1 MTRFASNYPVGR
13 STRTCAATGR
23 ALAEGERCIAAL
35 VENDREQLERLD
47 FSTDAWQAGAR
58 PTGPGLRLIG
68 FWRTTATAAERH
80 RGPVLDEESLLEL
93 LTGIEPG
100 EPRRDALRLVL
111 ALLLLR
117 KRALVQEGHKPGK
130 LLVRPRSTPKP
141 PEGPPLIEINDTGLN
156 EAAINDVMSELE
168 PLIGLGPSS
177 PAAPDSSGGA

>member
-23 ALAEGERCIAAL
+23 SLAEGERCIAAL

-47 FSTDAWQAGAR
+47 FSLDAWEAGAR
-58 PTGPGLRLIG
+58 PTGRGLRLIG

-111 ALLLLR
+111 ALSLR
-117 KRALVQEGHKPGK
+117 SCFSESALWFRRA
-130 LLVRPRSTPKP
+130 T
-141 PEGPPLIEINDTGLN
+141 
-156 EAAINDVMSELE
+156 
-168 PLIGLGPSS
+168 S
-177 PAAPDSSGGA
+177 PASCWCAPAVFPSRQRGRP